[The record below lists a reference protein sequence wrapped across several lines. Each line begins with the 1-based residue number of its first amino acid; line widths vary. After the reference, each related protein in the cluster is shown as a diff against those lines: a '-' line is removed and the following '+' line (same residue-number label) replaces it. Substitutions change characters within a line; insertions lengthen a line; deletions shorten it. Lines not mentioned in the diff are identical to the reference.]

1 MEKDQ
6 KKLVE
11 KIQQDVEKK
20 EKAQKFKPTLL
31 SQTAFLGTLGVLFI
45 IPVII
50 GAYLGKW
57 LDEKLPGYAIH
68 WTISFIILG
77 VILGS
82 LNVYVFIRN
91 KI

>member
-1 MEKDQ
+1 MERDR

-11 KIQQDVEKK
+11 EVQKDVEKT
-20 EKAQKFKPTLL
+20 EKARQFKPTLL
-31 SQTAFLGTLGVLFI
+31 SQTVFLGTLGVLFI

-50 GAYLGKW
+50 AAYLGKW

-68 WTISFIILG
+68 WTISLIILG
-77 VILGS
+77 VILGAI
-82 LNVYVFIRN
+82 NIYIFIRN